1 MIYIIT
7 FLHMILLPTVLLFN
21 LTDHMN
27 CTTIALS
34 TALRR
39 YKRQRKRDI
48 EASSHLGTIF
58 EQCPYDN
65 NDHTSH
71 VGQQT
76 VINLQEYPKR
86 NVIFHL
92 TGGGFFAHTIS
103 GDIPFLL
110 DWSSV
115 TKAIV
120 ICPEYALLPGE

>member
-1 MIYIIT
+1 
-7 FLHMILLPTVLLFN
+7 MILFMYTVHN
-21 LTDHMN
+21 
-27 CTTIALS
+27 TTINKALS

-58 EQCPYDN
+58 EQCPYEN
-65 NDHTSH
+65 NDHTSRA
-71 VGQQT
+71 GQQT
-76 VINLQEYPKR
+76 VINLREYPKR
-86 NVIFHL
+86 NLIFHL

-110 DWSSV
+110 DWSKV